1 MSMGELV
8 DSFRYLY
15 RNAWLM
21 RMPREACGDK
31 TAHMFITIAA
41 ADVLTHSEL
50 VEIIRRVCMRI
61 ADRCHYQNLQTD
73 EKNKHSRTYL
83 LIRKDQSRQETSR
96 MSLSKLMLQFLNPY
110 YR

>member
-1 MSMGELV
+1 
-8 DSFRYLY
+8 
-15 RNAWLM
+15 M

-50 VEIIRRVCMRI
+50 VEIIRRVCMRK

-73 EKNKHSRTYL
+73 EKMSTPG
-83 LIRKDQSRQETSR
+83 LI
-96 MSLSKLMLQFLNPY
+96 Y
-110 YR
+110 

>member
-1 MSMGELV
+1 
-8 DSFRYLY
+8 
-15 RNAWLM
+15 M